1 MNLVP
6 LDFDAIRLGH
16 PLPFPLRTRDGT
28 LLAEKGLMVSSKA
41 SLRALI
47 GPGIGLYLDID
58 ESEDASKPA
67 SADHPGPPVAARN
80 LTPADVYFGR
90 GETILAERRRIK
102 LKTIQ
107 NRRLN
112 HQRQAA

>member
-41 SLRALI
+41 SLRALV
-47 GPGIGLYLDID
+47 GPGIGFYLDID

-67 SADHPGPPVAARN
+67 SAGHPGAPLVAR
-80 LTPADVYFGR
+80 
-90 GETILAERRRIK
+90 ILAPAEP
-102 LKTIQ
+102 T
-107 NRRLN
+107 
-112 HQRQAA
+112 ASGDGSGTGTPD